1 MKFYALLLSSLLILA
16 GCGETPSTEVEKKET
31 KEKSLHHPEWTK
43 NATIYEVNVRQHTP
57 EGTFNALI
65 PDLARLN
72 DMGVKILWLMPVHPI
87 GEVNRKG
94 GEGSYYSVKDYRAIN
109 PEFGT
114 MEDFQNLVREA
125 HDLEMKVI
133 IDWVANHSSFDNVW
147 TVNHLDWYNLDSIG
161 KLQPPEG
168 TDWWDVADLNYDN
181 PEMRQGMIDAMSF
194 WVEEGNIDGF
204 RCDVASYVPTDFW
217 NAAADSLR
225 AINQDIFL
233 LAEAENPELHNEAFN
248 AGYAWEW
255 LHIING
261 IPTGDKTLDDID
273 AYMAKADTAFPNGA
287 YKMYFTT
294 NHDENSWNGTVFDR
308 FGEGHLA
315 YAVLTFTIDGM
326 PLVYSGQE
334 AGMDY
339 ALEFFEKD
347 TIEWGDIEYGD
358 FYTSLMQ
365 LNLSNPALWNGNAG
379 GDFERIKTNADA
391 FVYAFVRTNGDNQV
405 VTIVNLSDT
414 NPAVEFENL
423 PEGNFVSLFG
433 SEKRMEELSSE
444 GLAMEPY
451 EYYVFYK

>member
-1 MKFYALLLSSLLILA
+1 MKLYALLLFTIILFA
-16 GCGETPSTEVEKKET
+16 SCGQSPTKKEDT
-31 KEKSLHHPEWTK
+31 KEEIEHQGLYHPEWTK

-65 PDLARLN
+65 SDLVRL
-72 DMGVKILWLMPVHPI
+72 DEMGVKILWLMPVHPI

-94 GEGSYYSVKDYRAIN
+94 GEGSYYSVQDYRAIN
-109 PEFGT
+109 PKFGT
-114 MEDFQNLVREA
+114 MEDFQRLVSEA
-125 HDLEMKVI
+125 HDLDMKVI

-147 TVNHLDWYNLDSIG
+147 TVDHLDWYNLDSLG
-161 KLQPPEG
+161 GLQPPAG
-168 TDWWDVADLNYDN
+168 TDWWDVADFNYDN
-181 PEMRQGMIDAMSF
+181 PKMRQGMIDAMSF
-194 WVEEGNIDGF
+194 WVEEANIDGF

-217 NAAADSLR
+217 NQAADSLR
-225 AINQDIFL
+225 AINKDIFL
-233 LAEAENPELHNEAFN
+233 LAEAENPELHAEAFN

-273 AYMAKADTAFPNGA
+273 AYMAKTDTALPNGA

-315 YAVLTFTIDGM
+315 YATITFTIDGM

-347 TIEWGDIEYGD
+347 TIEWGEIEYGD

-365 LNLSNPALWNGNAG
+365 LN
-379 GDFERIKTNADA
+379 
-391 FVYAFVRTNGDNQV
+391 
-405 VTIVNLSDT
+405 
-414 NPAVEFENL
+414 
-423 PEGNFVSLFG
+423 
-433 SEKRMEELSSE
+433 
-444 GLAMEPY
+444 
-451 EYYVFYK
+451 